1 MRSWRIAYN
10 KRLKK
15 WICPYSLQELAD
27 MILSTRNSK
36 LNLDARAYFVATGD
50 DLKGFPVRE
59 AQLSR
64 WDG

>member
-1 MRSWRIAYN
+1 
-10 KRLKK
+10 
-15 WICPYSLQELAD
+15 